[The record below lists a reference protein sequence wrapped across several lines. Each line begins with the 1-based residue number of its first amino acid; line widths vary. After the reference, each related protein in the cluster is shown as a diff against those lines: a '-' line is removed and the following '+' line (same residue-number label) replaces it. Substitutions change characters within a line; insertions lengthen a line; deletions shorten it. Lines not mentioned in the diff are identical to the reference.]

1 MMIQKRSALKQ
12 PCSSICLKTKMSVVF
27 IDDMK
32 LKVLKQ
38 KGREKQEG
46 KDQSHTYSG
55 QNRKLN
61 SFYLTK
67 ISKQK
72 AT

>member
-12 PCSSICLKTKMSVVF
+12 PSSSICLKTKMFVVF

-38 KGREKQEG
+38 KGREK
-46 KDQSHTYSG
+46 
-55 QNRKLN
+55 
-61 SFYLTK
+61 
-67 ISKQK
+67 
-72 AT
+72 